1 MKPRPIGLTVPPHD
15 HPLIISASA
24 WTAFSAEGLGCS
36 LQHYQKGIGEQVA
49 AEWGLPTHWNLRAQL
64 VFGTPDG
71 PPRGGENKQFADI
84 EPRVKVFGAE

>member
-1 MKPRPIGLTVPPHD
+1 MI
-15 HPLIISASA
+15 A

-36 LQHYQKGIGEQVA
+36 LQHHQKGIKERVA
-49 AEWGLPTHWNLRAQL
+49 NEWGLPAHWDLKAQL

-84 EPRVKVFGAE
+84 EPRMKVFGAE